1 MILYEKYLL
10 KTFTKVV
17 IHFDAT
23 TASEMTSV
31 LNFIERYFDTGFNW
45 FSFYIYFIGKFKAY
59 DKINLTNYF
68 F

>member
-31 LNFIERYFDTGFNW
+31 LNFIERYFDTGFN
-45 FSFYIYFIGKFKAY
+45 
-59 DKINLTNYF
+59 
-68 F
+68 